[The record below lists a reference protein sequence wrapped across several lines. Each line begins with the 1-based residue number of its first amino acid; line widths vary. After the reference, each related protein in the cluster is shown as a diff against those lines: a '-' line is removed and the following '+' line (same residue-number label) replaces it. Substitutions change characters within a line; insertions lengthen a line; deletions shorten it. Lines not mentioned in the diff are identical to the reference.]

1 VRPLADAII
10 RPQNR
15 GVFTINAKLRLLLE
29 AVSSGTLSIEAAL
42 DELRT
47 LPYEDLGFAKVDHH
61 RELRALLPEVV
72 LAQGKTPEQIAAIGH
87 SLVERSGRLL
97 VTRLDS
103 EGFRALKAAVP
114 DAAYNELARVATVER
129 EQRQLL
135 PGVTVVCAGTSD
147 LPVAQEAAIT
157 ARMAGSDANIISDV
171 GVAGIHRLFDQL
183 PELLQANALVVVAGM
198 EGALP
203 SVVAGLVGCP
213 IVAVPTSV
221 GYGASFNGLA
231 PLLAMLNSCAV
242 GVSVVNI
249 DNGFGAGYQAAQI
262 NALAHR
268 GRSE

>member
-1 VRPLADAII
+1 MRPLADAII

-97 VTRLDS
+97 VTRLDI
-103 EGFRALKAAVP
+103 EGYRALKAAVP

-135 PGVTVVCAGTSD
+135 QRVVFVKNGDKVKMQKVETGIADTTYIEIKSGIKPGDEVVSGSYT
-147 LPVAQEAAIT
+147 AISRRLKDG
-157 ARMAGSDANIISDV
+157 ARVEIEKPG
-171 GVAGIHRLFDQL
+171 
-183 PELLQANALVVVAGM
+183 
-198 EGALP
+198 EG
-203 SVVAGLVGCP
+203 
-213 IVAVPTSV
+213 
-221 GYGASFNGLA
+221 
-231 PLLAMLNSCAV
+231 
-242 GVSVVNI
+242 
-249 DNGFGAGYQAAQI
+249 
-262 NALAHR
+262 
-268 GRSE
+268 